1 MGIAKCQESI
11 IYQRM
16 PHFHNLE
23 LLHATY
29 IKHTFSRHTHE
40 GYAFGVIEQ
49 GALAFSYRG
58 EKLIALPGHINL
70 VIPGEA
76 HDGYALSD
84 AGWSYRMFYLDSS
97 LLEQVAGEIS
107 GCTQTLPFFSA
118 GVIKDDFL
126 AKKIKDLHM
135 LLENNASLLMEQESQ
150 LLNLL
155 SSFIL
160 RHAQQRFPLH
170 PLGKENQSMR
180 RAREYIEENYTQN
193 ISIYTLSSLCNLSA
207 FHLIRVFHD
216 HFGVPPHVFQKQVR
230 IKKAKELLAQKM
242 SLACIAQETGF
253 TDQSHLAKQFKH
265 MVGIPP
271 GQYRN
276 SVQDFGR

>member
-40 GYAFGVIEQ
+40 GYAFGIIEQ

-107 GCTQTLPFFSA
+107 GCTQALPFFAA

-126 AKKIKDLHM
+126 ARKIKELHM
-135 LLENNASLLMEQESQ
+135 LLENSAALLMEQESQ

-170 PLGKENQSMR
+170 PLGKENQSVR
-180 RAREYIEENYTQN
+180 RAREYIEENYSQN
-193 ISIYTLSSLCNLSA
+193 ISIQTLASLCNLSA

-230 IKKAKELLAQKM
+230 IKKVKDLLTQKM
-242 SLACIAQETGF
+242 SLARIAQETGF
-253 TDQSHLAKQFKH
+253 TDQSHLTKQFKH
-265 MVGIPP
+265 IVGISP

-276 SVQDFGR
+276 SVQDFG